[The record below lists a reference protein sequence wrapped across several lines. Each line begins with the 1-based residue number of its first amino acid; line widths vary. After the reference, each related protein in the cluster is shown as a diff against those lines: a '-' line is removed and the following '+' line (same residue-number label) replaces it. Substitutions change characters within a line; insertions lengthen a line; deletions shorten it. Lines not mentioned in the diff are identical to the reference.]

1 MPLLQSDHA
10 LEVCRSLVE
19 ASSADET
26 EVSLT
31 SSEEG
36 FVRFD
41 ERGPT
46 QNADRESYRLSVR
59 VRLSGAGGL
68 REASASC
75 GSLDPADGQAA
86 LQRAMT
92 LAQVADA
99 DPEALPLGGSV
110 EVAETA
116 AQRPTRDHT
125 FREKARWI
133 EAAKEACRRDGLLP
147 AGMAQTQARGTTLVN
162 SAGREVTGAVSRASF
177 SLTAFQSGEAGG
189 AGAAHCS
196 HANVEALDVPRAIEE
211 AVERGVRSRGPV
223 AFAPRETTVV
233 LMPPAVSS
241 LLLFAAYQG
250 FGAQEVHERNSF
262 LCDRIGQRLFPDA
275 LRIFDDASNELCP
288 GLPFD
293 GEGWPRQRMAL
304 LENGALQG
312 PVTDARWARRL
323 GGDNTGH
330 GVSQPSAEGPA
341 PANLV
346 LAAGNESIDQLIAG
360 IDDGLLVN
368 QLHYTNM
375 IEPRDLTLTGMTRNG
390 TFRIQG
396 GRVTQPV
403 RNLRFTESLMNVLQR
418 TTGVGNTLEV
428 AGALFEGEVICP
440 ALRVDNFRFTSST
453 DF

>member
-10 LEVCRSLVE
+10 LEVCRSLVA
-19 ASSADET
+19 ASPADET

-31 SSEEG
+31 SLEEG

-46 QNADRESYRLSVR
+46 QNADRESYRVAVR
-59 VRLSGAGGL
+59 VRLRGPDGL

-99 DPEALPLGGSV
+99 DPDAEPLGGPV
-110 EVAETA
+110 DVAETA

-147 AGMAQTQARGTTLVN
+147 AGMIQTQAQGTTLVN

-177 SLTAFQSGEAGG
+177 SLTAFQAGEAGG

-196 HANVEALDVPRAIEE
+196 HANVEALDVPRAIQE
-211 AVERGVRSRGPV
+211 AIECAVRSRGPV
-223 AFAPRETTVV
+223 AFEPCETTVV

-250 FGAQEVHERNSF
+250 FGAQEVSERNSF

-275 LRIFDDASNELCP
+275 VRLYDDASNELCP

-293 GEGWPRQRMAL
+293 GEGWPRKRLAL
-304 LENGALQG
+304 LENGALQA
-312 PVTDARWARRL
+312 PVTDARWARKL
-323 GGDNTGH
+323 GVDNTGH
-330 GVSQPSAEGPA
+330 GPAQPSATGPA
-341 PANLV
+341 PENLV
-346 LAAGNESIDQLIAG
+346 MAAGNESLEQLIAG
-360 IDDGLLVN
+360 VDDGLLVN

-396 GRVTQPV
+396 GRLAGPV
-403 RNLRFTESLMNVLQR
+403 RNLRFTESLVNVLR
-418 TTGVGNTLEV
+418 NTSGVGNKLEV
-428 AGALFEGEVICP
+428 AGALFDGEVVCP
-440 ALRVDNFRFTSST
+440 ALRVDKFRFTSST